1 MYVWKKDNTKKLQKK
16 PPKNKQTNKKKW
28 KKRKTKNLGKHFTL
42 FSFGIHKIVSNS
54 NGSANVHV

>member
-1 MYVWKKDNTKKLQKK
+1 MYIHVCAKRITHTKKLQKTK
-16 PPKNKQTNKKKW
+16 NKKKNEE
-28 KKRKTKNLGKHFTL
+28 RKTTDLGKHFTL

>member
-1 MYVWKKDNTKKLQKK
+1 M
-16 PPKNKQTNKKKW
+16 